1 MRNPFKP
8 TAGARPPLLI
18 GRKNSLDGFKEA
30 LDDGPGAP
38 GLLTIITGPRGV
50 GKTVLLTAAEDFALR
65 RGWVVV
71 SETATVGL
79 ISRLTVSIKKRA
91 QEFGD
96 GAPGRRVTAV
106 VVGGLGVTTQLPPT
120 TEPPWRETVTELVT
134 VLSVHETGLLITID
148 EIHAVNREELTEL
161 AAVIQHLIREDL
173 PVGLIVAGI
182 PKAVS
187 ELLNEDVST
196 FLRRADRIDLDDI
209 PIPDVEEA
217 FAATFLATG
226 IVITR
231 RQITLAAVATGG
243 YPFLIQLVGYHVWR
257 RAVHGEISDV
267 SLVEGIEAATR
278 RLGATVFHASMADLS
293 RVDRAFLLTMAED
306 NGPSRIASIATRL
319 GENTKYVGVYRGRLL
334 DAGVIVSVGHG
345 LLDFAMPHFRQ
356 YLRELVAADQD

>member
-38 GLLTIITGPRGV
+38 GLLTIITGPQGV

-79 ISRLTVSIKKRA
+79 ISRLTV
-91 QEFGD
+91 
-96 GAPGRRVTAV
+96 
-106 VVGGLGVTTQLPPT
+106 TTQLPPT
-120 TEPPWRETVTELVT
+120 PEPPWRETVTELVT

-148 EIHAVNREELTEL
+148 EIHAVNRQELTEL

-196 FLRRADRIDLDDI
+196 FLRRADRIDLDDV

-243 YPFLIQLVGYHVWR
+243 YPFLIQLVGYRVWR
-257 RAVHGEISDV
+257 RAVDGEISDV
-267 SLVEGIEAATR
+267 SLIEGIVAATR
-278 RLGATVFHASMADLS
+278 RLGATVFHASMAELS

-306 NGPSRIASIATRL
+306 DGPSRIASIATRL

-334 DAGVIVSVGHG
+334 DAGGNCQRGSW
-345 LLDFAMPHFRQ
+345 AS
-356 YLRELVAADQD
+356 